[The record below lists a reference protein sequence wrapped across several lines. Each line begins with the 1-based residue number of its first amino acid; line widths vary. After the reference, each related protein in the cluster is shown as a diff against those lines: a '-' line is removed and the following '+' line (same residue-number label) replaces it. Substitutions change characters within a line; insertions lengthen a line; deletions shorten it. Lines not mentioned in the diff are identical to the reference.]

1 MFPLT
6 LYLSYPSCHDFRMNQ
21 KYIGVPFIAKTLP
34 FSSIFLNPLRLL
46 LYLSLLGS
54 FTACAWDDEEDF
66 GTLSYGT
73 SSHGTSS
80 YGTSSYQ
87 KKPALDRDDDKLA
100 QPRNAY
106 AIAQPRST
114 FKVETIQE
122 ANDRRNLEWKEFTA
136 NSERMAQEHR
146 AEQRRFDAQQAKQQ
160 AVYDKMN
167 QEECEMAEFLGGVYQ
182 AKFGATTGRNSGV
195 TSEGYVYRSGD
206 NFVTQRGIYT
216 KNGNTYAGPDS
227 FTTQNGT
234 LFFGNKGT
242 TIQAGGAYFSEGESG
257 FIVGPNC
264 RNNSTWRS
272 R

>member
-1 MFPLT
+1 
-6 LYLSYPSCHDFRMNQ
+6 MNQ
-21 KYIGVPFIAKTLP
+21 KSFIFKTLRSSARFTETERSRAP
-34 FSSIFLNPLRLL
+34 FLL
-46 LYLSLLGS
+46 LLTLSLLS
-54 FTACAWDDEEDF
+54 TFTASAWDDEEDF
-66 GTLSYGT
+66 
-73 SSHGTSS
+73 GTSS

-87 KKPALDRDDDKLA
+87 KKPAFDRDDDKPA
-100 QPRNAY
+100 QPRNPY
-106 AIAQPRST
+106 AIAQPRSAL
-114 FKVETIQE
+114 KVETIQE

-167 QEECEMAEFLGGVYQ
+167 QEECEMAEFLGGVYK

-206 NFVTQRGIYT
+206 NFVTPRGIYT

-227 FTTQNGT
+227 FTTQTGT

-264 RNNSTWRS
+264 RNTSTWRS

>member
-1 MFPLT
+1 M
-6 LYLSYPSCHDFRMNQ
+6 SYPSCHDFRMNQ

-46 LYLSLLGS
+46 LYLSLLSS

-66 GTLSYGT
+66 GTSSYGT
-73 SSHGTSS
+73 FS

-114 FKVETIQE
+114 LKVETIPE

-182 AKFGATTGRNSGV
+182 AKFGATTGRNSAV

-206 NFVTQRGIYT
+206 NFVTPRGIYT

-227 FTTQNGT
+227 FTTQTGT
-234 LFFGNKGT
+234 LFFGNKST
-242 TIQAGGAYFSEGESG
+242 TIQAGSAYFTEGESG
-257 FIVGPNC
+257 YIVGPNC
-264 RNNSTWRS
+264 RNTSTWRS